1 MNAQEVKSILKASKE
16 AYNQKDFKEALRL
29 CRVCFFENVIY
40 FF

>member
-29 CRVCFFENVIY
+29 CRVVSLKMLTY